1 MTGGIEKRREI
12 AITHL
17 VNAQFKAIDPDAVRR
32 PLSVMTVF
40 RAHHKIP
47 FWNRDE
53 CEFWNH
59 DFTIGLPKGI
69 TVRPKTPLVTSA
81 KDT

>member
-17 VNAQFKAIDPDAVRR
+17 VDAQFKAIDPDAVRR
-32 PLSVMTVF
+32 PFFVMTVF
-40 RAHHKIP
+40 RAHHKFP
-47 FWNRDE
+47 FGNRDE
-53 CEFWNH
+53 REIWNH
-59 DFTIGLPKGI
+59 DFTIGPPKGI
-69 TVRPKTPLVTSA
+69 TVRPKAPLVTSA